1 MGLNLKNEETQLL
14 IHRLA
19 QATGESLTTAVTVA
33 VRERLDRLGQVDQKP
48 LAERLL
54 AIGSDC
60 APRLKPPFSIADP
73 TADYGD
79 LLYDENGL
87 PK

>member
-1 MGLNLKNEETQLL
+1 MGLNLKNEETERL

-19 QATGESLTTAVTVA
+19 RVTGESLTTAVTVA
-33 VRERLDRLGQVDQKP
+33 VRERLDRLDHLGQVDQKP

-54 AIGSDC
+54 AIGRDC
-60 APRLKPPFSIADP
+60 ASRLKPPFS
-73 TADYGD
+73 TADHGD

>member
-1 MGLNLKNEETQLL
+1 MGLNLKNEETERL

-19 QATGESLTTAVTVA
+19 QATGETLTTAVNIA
-33 VRERLDRLGQVDQKP
+33 VRERLERLEQADQKP

-54 AIGSDC
+54 QIGRDC
-60 APRLKPPFSIADP
+60 ASRLKPSFSTIEH
-73 TADYGD
+73 GD
-79 LLYDENGL
+79 LLYDEKGL

>member
-1 MGLNLKNEETQLL
+1 MVDMGLNLKNEETEQL

-19 QATGESLTTAVTVA
+19 QATGESLTTAVTIA
-33 VRERLDRLGQVDQKP
+33 VRERLDRLEQAERTP

-54 AIGSDC
+54 AIGRDC
-60 APRLKPPFSIADP
+60 APRLKPPFS
-73 TADYGD
+73 TVEHGD
-79 LLYDENGL
+79 LLYDEKGL

>member
-1 MGLNLKNEETQLL
+1 VGLNLKNEETERL

-19 QATGESLTTAVTVA
+19 RATGESLTTAVTVA
-33 VRERLDRLGQVDQKP
+33 VRERLDRLEQVDQKP

-54 AIGSDC
+54 AIGRDC
-60 APRLKPPFSIADP
+60 ASRLKPPFS
-73 TADYGD
+73 TVEHGD

-87 PK
+87 PQ

>member
-1 MGLNLKNEETQLL
+1 MGLNLKNEETERL

-19 QATGESLTTAVTVA
+19 QVTGESLTTAVTVA
-33 VRERLDRLGQVDQKP
+33 VRERLDRMEHVAQKP
-48 LAERLL
+48 LAQRLL

-60 APRLKPPFSIADP
+60 APRLKPPFS
-73 TADYGD
+73 TADHGD
-79 LLYDENGL
+79 LLYDDDGM

>member
-1 MGLNLKNEETQLL
+1 VGLNLKNEETERL

-19 QATGESLTTAVTVA
+19 QVTGESLTTAVKVA
-33 VRERLDRLGQVDQKP
+33 VRERLDRLQQVDQKP

-54 AIGSDC
+54 VIGRDC
-60 APRLKPPFSIADP
+60 ASRLKPPFSTVDH
-73 TADYGD
+73 GD